1 MAFKFM
7 DNFYQ
12 YGEVGSSLADANSNF
27 NTGWIVHGGVVPVVI
42 NTGFTANAKS
52 LLLDRTVG
60 GTARVE
66 RRFTTE
72 SDTHIVG
79 FAFRATQRAPNTF
92 VIQSNDERIVEL
104 KWPKEFEINGVLGN
118 ATILLN
124 RLWFVEIKLTKST
137 KAIELR
143 VNGRDYGLTTTS
155 AFDIGD
161 TIQCFWGYE
170 DAGPAASMSISD
182 VYYIDGT
189 TTATDTQVD
198 YLGPQS
204 VKARPITAEG
214 SSNWAVEPEDG
225 DRVTIMNNIPANASE
240 YTESDQVG
248 TKDLYL
254 SSELVGEDD
263 VINAVA
269 VTSLL
274 TKTDIDD
281 QYVAMVVQDGT
292 DVHTGEDQAVLPQP
306 TYMQQVFTKNAALGT
321 WDKATVEATEFG
333 VEIRPRP

>member
-7 DNFYQ
+7 ENFYQ

-27 NTGWIVHGGVVPVVI
+27 NTGWIVHGGTVPAII
-42 NTGFTANAKS
+42 NTGFRANAKS
-52 LLLDRTVG
+52 LLLDRTLA

-79 FAFRATQRAPNTF
+79 YAFRATQRAPNMF
-92 VIQSNDERIVEL
+92 VIQSNDEKIVEI
-104 KWPKEFEINGVLGN
+104 KWPKEFEINGVTGN

-124 RLWFVEIKLTKST
+124 RNWFVEIKLTKST
-137 KAIELR
+137 KAIEVR
-143 VNGRDYGLTTTS
+143 INGYDYGLTTI
-155 AFDIGD
+155 AEYDIGD

-170 DAGPAASMSISD
+170 DAGPAASMTISD
-182 VYYIDGT
+182 IYYIDGT
-189 TTATDTQVD
+189 TTANDTLVD
-198 YLGPQS
+198 FLGPQA

-214 SSNWAVEPEDG
+214 SENWAVEPEDG
-225 DRVTIMNNIPANASE
+225 DRVAIMNNIPANASE

-248 TKDLYL
+248 TKDLYV
-254 SSELVGEDD
+254 SSELVEEDD

-281 QYVAMVVQDGT
+281 QYIALVVQNED
-292 DVHTGEDQAVLPQP
+292 DVHVGEDQAVLPQP
-306 TYMQQVFTKNAALGT
+306 TYMQQVFTKNAALAA